1 MEIQRM
7 DYRFTIILFIM
18 MTLLA
23 LFGGPAHSRNEYLNE
38 YGARCGDF
46 ETRVEAEDRNGK
58 YNHYNNTNNY
68 RNDDDNYRL
77 SFTYRKYLGTDCKTS
92 KENVQIKQQLELMKM
107 CGRVNSNPSLAY
119 NENFRLLVTKCRGVT
134 PARDNTRP
142 ENAKSLW
149 DDMKDEYKKE
159 NPEINLMGDKFIKS
173 KKTKL
178 DKRGLKMPPKEVMIL
193 PLPKPTTG
201 VDNEEWNKIK

>member
-1 MEIQRM
+1 MEGLRM
-7 DYRFTIILFIM
+7 DYRFTAILIIMI
-18 MTLLA
+18 TLLA

-77 SFTYRKYLGTDCKTS
+77 SFTYRKYLGVDCKTIN
-92 KENVQIKQQLELMKM
+92 ENVKLKQQLELMKM
-107 CGRVNSNPSLAY
+107 CGRVNNNPSLAQ
-119 NENFRLLVTKCRGVT
+119 NENFRLLVMKCRGIT

-142 ENAKSLW
+142 DDGKSKW
-149 DDMKDEYKKE
+149 DELKDNYKKE
-159 NPEINLMGDKFIKS
+159 NPDITLMNDKIIGPSKS
-173 KKTKL
+173 K
-178 DKRGLKMPPKEVMIL
+178 LKIPPKDYIM
-193 PLPKPTTG
+193 PLPKP
-201 VDNEEWNKIK
+201 KK